1 MSTLSSS
8 KLSQSVISGTVT
20 SVAPLVLVDAVLIV
34 DILVVVGVLTSVE
47 EGVELVVL
55 DALSVIPV
63 VPVLLLGAVLFVL
76 PEV

>member
-1 MSTLSSS
+1 M
-8 KLSQSVISGTVT
+8 ISGTVT
-20 SVAPLVLVDAVLIV
+20 SVASLVLLDAVLI
-34 DILVVVGVLTSVE
+34 VGVLTSVE
-47 EGVELVVL
+47 ESVELVVL

>member
-1 MSTLSSS
+1 M
-8 KLSQSVISGTVT
+8 ISGTVT

-55 DALSVIPV
+55 DALTVIPV

>member
-1 MSTLSSS
+1 M
-8 KLSQSVISGTVT
+8 ISGTVT